1 MDSIQLFGP
10 FCSGTNLLTKI
21 LESNVN
27 EKYNIHNQGHTH
39 IWKHTVRYKHLDNC
53 VNTHKNT
60 LFICLY
66 KPLYHWIESMKKASY
81 DIKWN
86 KDITTPCDFRSSGRH
101 WKNIIEIYNTYYLN
115 YSKLI
120 EKYNNVICINY
131 YKLLDI
137 NTVTQYINN
146 KLKPFNLQLNS
157 NNSIA
162 IILNKPS
169 KTHGKSVKH
178 AGEALT
184 KKIKLE
190 KQLENT
196 DEKQLMDSMVDN
208 SIVPFFN
215 KQ

>member
-10 FCSGTNLLTKI
+10 FCTGTNLLTKI

-27 EKYNIHNQGHTH
+27 RKIKIHREGHTH
-39 IWKHTVRYKHLDNC
+39 IWKHSVRFTHLDKC
-53 VNTHKNT
+53 VKKHKNT

-86 KDITTPCDFRSSGRH
+86 KDITTPCDFRSIH

-120 EKYNNVICINY
+120 ENYNNVICINC
-131 YKLLDI
+131 YKVLDI

-146 KLKPFNLQLNS
+146 KLKPFNLQLKS
-157 NNSIA
+157 NNTIA

-190 KQLENT
+190 KRLDNT
-196 DEKQLMDSMVDN
+196 NEKLLMDSMVDN

>member
-10 FCSGTNLLTKI
+10 FCSGTNLLAKI
-21 LESNVN
+21 LASNIN
-27 EKYNIHNQGHTH
+27 KNNNIHYEGHTH
-39 IWKHTVRYKHLDNC
+39 IWKHTILYKHLDNC
-53 VNTHKNT
+53 VKKHKKT

-66 KPLYHWIESMKKASY
+66 KPLYHWIESMKKTSY
-81 DIKWN
+81 TIKWN
-86 KDITTPCDFRSSGRH
+86 KDITTSCDFRAIH

-137 NTVTQYINN
+137 NTVKQYINS
-146 KLKPFNLQLNS
+146 KLNPFKLHLKS
-157 NNSIA
+157 NDTIG

-169 KTHGKSVKH
+169 KTHGNSVKNVR
-178 AGEALT
+178 EALI

-190 KQLENT
+190 KRLENT
-196 DEKQLMDSMVDN
+196 NEKQLMDRMIDN

>member
-1 MDSIQLFGP
+1 MNAIQLFGP
-10 FCSGTNLLTKI
+10 FGSGTNLLATI
-21 LESNVN
+21 LRYNVN
-27 EKYNIHNQGHTH
+27 RKIKIHREGHTH
-39 IWKHTVRYKHLDNC
+39 IWKHSVRFTHLDKC
-53 VNTHKNT
+53 VKKHKNT

-81 DIKWN
+81 GIKWK
-86 KDITTPCDFRSSGRH
+86 KDITTPCDFRSIH

-115 YSKLI
+115 YIKLL
-120 EKYNNVICINY
+120 EKYKNVICINC
-131 YKLLDI
+131 YKVLDSTMGKKYI
-137 NTVTQYINN
+137 NT
-146 KLKPFNLQLNS
+146 KLKPYNLGLIRKDT
-157 NNSIA
+157 IA
-162 IILNKPS
+162 KILNKPS
-169 KTHGKSVKH
+169 KGHGKPVKH
-178 AGEALT
+178 VGEAVI